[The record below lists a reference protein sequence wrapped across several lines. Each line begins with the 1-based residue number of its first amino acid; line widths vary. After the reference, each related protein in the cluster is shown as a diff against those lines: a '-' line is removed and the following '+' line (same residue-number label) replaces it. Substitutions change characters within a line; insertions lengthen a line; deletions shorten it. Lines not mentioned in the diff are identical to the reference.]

1 MLLGALQVLLI
12 SNSVAT
18 YAITAV
24 YPNLS
29 LNCFLMGTLLKLIAD
44 PLNTLLHMISVL
56 FTLYNKR
63 LQGFFKYSVYFY

>member
-1 MLLGALQVLLI
+1 M
-12 SNSVAT
+12 AT

-29 LNCFLMGTLLKLIAD
+29 LNCFLMGALLKLIAD

-63 LQGFFKYSVYFY
+63 LSFCVYKDGSYHTYLYANVQSI